1 MSVSVKSAVRY
12 GSDTVLVEGLE
23 ITVRSVGTRRVT
35 DGLDE
40 LHYDHRWVDAGRVM
54 ELVCNVYGADY
65 LPCRASLI
73 EDQGYD
79 HAAHDLAPSAGTG
92 LA

>member
-1 MSVSVKSAVRY
+1 
-12 GSDTVLVEGLE
+12 
-23 ITVRSVGTRRVT
+23 
-35 DGLDE
+35 
-40 LHYDHRWVDAGRVM
+40 M
-54 ELVCNVYGADY
+54 ELVYNVYGADY